1 MKKLSLI
8 LLTIMLTML
17 IPIHL
22 VKANH
27 WVEVVRF
34 TGGSTITTTEDFT
47 CDYVDWRIR
56 WEIEPRNDSIRTVF
70 RVYIFPYSDAFPRE
84 PWFESIQ
91 KYGTEETSGI
101 LYIHDHNGSLDMDV
115 LASLESYTLIIEQDL
130 DSIPEFPSWFILPIL
145 IASTLV
151 VMFVRNKLSR
161 KGLE

>member
-1 MKKLSLI
+1 
-8 LLTIMLTML
+8 MLTML

-130 DSIPEFPSWFILPIL
+130 DSIPEFPSWTIL
-145 IASTLV
+145 AAGFFV
-151 VMFVRNKLSR
+151 VTVVSIVYRYRFRQGR
-161 KGLE
+161 KK